1 MLLLPAKS
9 SVAIMHLY
17 HHEGISKLSRFYPL
31 ALGTGIA
38 ATATRCIAG
47 WWPAERWAR
56 LELLGW
62 TTTTT
67 TIYLAGRDAWDG
79 RSPEHSNRR

>member
-47 WWPAERWAR
+47 WWPAEV
-56 LELLGW
+56 G
-62 TTTTT
+62 
-67 TIYLAGRDAWDG
+67 
-79 RSPEHSNRR
+79 